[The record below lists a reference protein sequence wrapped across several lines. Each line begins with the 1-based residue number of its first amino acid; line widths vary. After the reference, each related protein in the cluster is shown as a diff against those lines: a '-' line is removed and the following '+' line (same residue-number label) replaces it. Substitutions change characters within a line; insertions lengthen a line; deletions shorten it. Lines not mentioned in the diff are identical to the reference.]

1 MAYPPPQEY
10 SLAERNLAA
19 IWANYRALGYR
30 RMIYV
35 NTASVLEDVANRLTA
50 AMGDNPRVTAVMLN
64 CSDSTAHRRLT
75 GREKGTE
82 LMRHI
87 QRSDLNGPR
96 AQPARSPL
104 GPPPGH
110 RRPNHL
116 RPCSRDHLAGELDVS
131 SAVGLSK
138 RPRHRVLS
146 RS

>member
-1 MAYPPPQEY
+1 
-10 SLAERNLAA
+10 
-19 IWANYRALGYR
+19 
-30 RMIYV
+30 MIYV

-104 GPPPGH
+104 GPPPGTDD
-110 RRPNHL
+110 RTI
-116 RPCSRDHLAGELDVS
+116 SDLAAEIISLASWTSHQPSG
-131 SAVGLSK
+131 
-138 RPRHRVLS
+138 
-146 RS
+146 